1 MGKPIVTQALVL
13 AGGRG
18 TRLGALTES
27 CPKPLLP
34 VAGRPFLAY
43 LIARLARLGIDDV
56 ILSTGYQAPL
66 VRRTLPEGRTLGV
79 NLRHCV
85 ETEPAGTGGAVRLA
99 SSLLAERFLVL
110 NGDTLFDADVQSL
123 ARMLDDHPTAEAA
136 VALRE
141 VDDAGR
147 YGRVTLDRGLIQA
160 FAEKSGDGRGLIN
173 GGIYCLRRS
182 ALAGLPPGA
191 SSLERDFFPAL
202 AASQRLCGQVF
213 AGYFIDIGLPETL
226 HRAQTELPAWE
237 RASMTPSSP

>member
-18 TRLGALTES
+18 TRLGALTDS

-43 LIARLARLGIDDV
+43 LITRLARLGIDDV
-56 ILSTGYQAPL
+56 ILSTGYQAGL
-66 VRRTLPEGRTLGV
+66 IRQTLPEGRTLGV

-99 SSLLAERFLVL
+99 SPLLAERFLVL
-110 NGDTLFDADVQSL
+110 NGDTLFDVDVQSL
-123 ARMLDDHPTAEAA
+123 ARLLDDHPAAQAA

-141 VDDAGR
+141 VEDAGR
-147 YGRVTLDRGLIQA
+147 YGQVTLAEGLIQA
-160 FAEKSGDGRGLIN
+160 FAEKSGSGRGLIN

-182 ALAGLPPGA
+182 ALVGLPPGP

-202 AASQRLCGQVF
+202 AASRRLCGQVY

-226 HRAQTELPAWE
+226 SRAQTELPAWE
-237 RASMTPSSP
+237 RASITPSSP